1 MKKLIYA
8 LLIAAL
14 PGLTVAAGSG
24 LQLDKAP
31 IDLHDKASLQ
41 RGAKLF
47 ANYCLSC
54 HSAKYMRFNR
64 MAQDLGMSDDQV
76 KENLMFATN
85 KVADTMNV
93 AMPSAEAENWFGTA
107 PPDLSVLARARGAD
121 YLYTYFRTFYIDD
134 SRPFG
139 VNNAVFPD
147 VGMPHVLWEL
157 EGLKKPVMKTV
168 VHGGE
173 ETEVLTGFEQV
184 TEGSMT
190 EAEYDQV
197 AADLTNFM
205 VYMAEPIRTKRESL
219 GWWVLGFLGVFFI
232 FAYLLKKEYWRDIH

>member
-1 MKKLIYA
+1 MKKFLYA

-14 PGLTVAAGSG
+14 PGLTVAAGG
-24 LQLDKAP
+24 GFHLDKAP
-31 IDLHDKASLQ
+31 IDLHDQASLQ

-54 HSAKYMRFNR
+54 HSAQYMRFNR
-64 MAQDLGMSDDQV
+64 MARDIGLSDDQV
-76 KENLMFATN
+76 KENLMFTTN
-85 KVADTMNV
+85 KVGDPMKI
-93 AMPSAEAENWFGTA
+93 AMPAGEAEKWFGTP

-121 YLYTYFRTFYIDD
+121 YLYTYFRTFYVDE

-157 EGLKKPVMKTV
+157 EGMKKPVTKTV
-168 VHGGE
+168 VHAGE
-173 ETEVLTGFEQV
+173 EKEVITGFEQV
-184 TEGSMT
+184 TQGSMT
-190 EAEYDQV
+190 EAEYDQ
-197 AADLTNFM
+197 ASADLTNFL
-205 VYMAEPIRTKRESL
+205 VYMAEPIRTQRERL
-219 GWWVLGFLGVFFI
+219 GWWVLGFLGVFFV

>member
-1 MKKLIYA
+1 MKKFIYA

-14 PGLTVAAGSG
+14 PGLTIAAGG
-24 LQLDKAP
+24 VQLDKAP
-31 IDLHDKASLQ
+31 VDLHDKASLQ
-41 RGAKLF
+41 RGAQLF

-54 HSAKYMRFNR
+54 HSAQYMRFNR
-64 MAQDLGMSDDQV
+64 MARDLEMSDEQV
-76 KENLMFATN
+76 RENLMFTTD
-85 KVADTMNV
+85 KVGETMNV
-93 AMPSAEAENWFGTA
+93 AMPEDQAETWFGTA

-121 YLYTYFRTFYIDD
+121 YLYTYFRSFYVDD

-147 VGMPHVLWEL
+147 VGMPHALWEL
-157 EGLKKPVMKTV
+157 EGLKKPVLETV
-168 VHGGE
+168 VHGDQ
-173 ETEVLTGFEQV
+173 ETQVITGYQQV

-190 EAEYDQV
+190 EAEYDRA

-205 VYMAEPIRTKRESL
+205 VYIAEPIRTERERL
-219 GWWVLGFLGVFFI
+219 GWWVLGFLGVFFV